1 MLSKILVNF
10 KLFSDLYF
18 VLPHNLIVQARL
30 AVVLLI
36 ILCTIPNLAS
46 AQETTIPNWLRNN
59 AKWWAEDKI
68 ADSDFSQGIQYL
80 INQGIMKVPIPQ
92 GSEPSE
98 KIPSWV
104 KNNAGLWAD
113 SKISDADFISGIRY
127 LIKSNLIKLR
137 VDSTMKLSSGA
148 FENNAMIPAEY
159 TCDGQNIS
167 PPLSIFGVPSKAKS
181 LALVMDDPD
190 APGGTFTHWVV
201 WNILPEKTE
210 FVKGEK
216 ISFPQGIT
224 SFGSI
229 GYGGPCP
236 PSGVHRYNFKLY
248 AINSMLDLEE
258 STKKDLER
266 AMTGKILDQA
276 TLTGK
281 YSRR

>member
-1 MLSKILVNF
+1 MQSVLSKILVNF

-18 VLPHNLIVQARL
+18 VPSHNLIVQARL

-137 VDSTMKLSSGA
+137 VDSTMKLSSSA

-159 TCDGQNIS
+159 TCDGQNVS

-190 APGGTFTHWVV
+190 APVWTFTHWIV
-201 WNILPEKTE
+201 WNISP
-210 FVKGEK
+210 
-216 ISFPQGIT
+216 
-224 SFGSI
+224 
-229 GYGGPCP
+229 
-236 PSGVHRYNFKLY
+236 
-248 AINSMLDLEE
+248 
-258 STKKDLER
+258 
-266 AMTGKILDQA
+266 
-276 TLTGK
+276 
-281 YSRR
+281 